1 MPEWGATLITVSWVF
16 LGLMSVFMLSMV
28 GSVFYDRYVRG
39 NKDAF
44 KTDPRYLTHRRK
56 HDDPLPRH

>member
-1 MPEWGATLITVSWVF
+1 MPEWMSLMIVAGWALVGVGVVF
-16 LGLMSVFMLSMV
+16 LLFAIGSMLH
-28 GSVFYDRYVRG
+28 DRFVRG